1 MRVSGR
7 QPSRMNRSATA
18 DRMPAPGKGA
28 CVKYTLDDEKNK
40 QEQDMLGARSNAVR
54 RGLKRQKYLNW
65 SLLVIAFLIIA
76 LGVLSV
82 APQLLGENLNS
93 SQPWPRPQN
102 VLIIVLCLAL
112 LVLTGLAHQ
121 RRYIAIL
128 KAQFEQAQLEESARA
143 KKHTQRLFALLNVS
157 KVLGSWSDIQK
168 VFDSVVEICV
178 EAFGC
183 HQASL
188 MIFQSETQ
196 DLIVRAVAG
205 ESVPS
210 TMMGVRVKLGEGI
223 AGWAAKKGQALLIGS
238 DFDPVK
244 YPELELKNVS
254 LTSAMVVPIML
265 REELVG
271 VLNVSTRSRK
281 TTYDSDDLRLLQV
294 FAENVGSCIRHT
306 EQASW
311 LRNTIRYLQD
321 AMKTQKKHADDNLA
335 DFAGAKDPGTGG
347 PAARA

>member
-1 MRVSGR
+1 
-7 QPSRMNRSATA
+7 
-18 DRMPAPGKGA
+18 
-28 CVKYTLDDEKNK
+28 VKYTLDDEKNK
-40 QEQDMLGARSNAVR
+40 SEQDMLGARSIAVS

-76 LGVLSV
+76 LGLLSV
-82 APQLLGENLNS
+82 APQLFGENLAS

-128 KAQFEQAQLEESARA
+128 KAQFEQAQLDESARA

-157 KVLGSWSDIQK
+157 KVLGSWSDLQK
-168 VFDSVVEICV
+168 VFDSIVEICV

-188 MIFQSETQ
+188 MIFQNETQ
-196 DLIVRAVAG
+196 DLIVRAAAG

-210 TMMGVRVKLGEGI
+210 TMMGVRVRLGEGI

-281 TTYDSDDLRLLQV
+281 TTYDNDDLRLLQV
-294 FAENVGSCIRHT
+294 FAETVGSCIRHT

-311 LRNTIRYLQD
+311 MRHTIRNLQETV
-321 AMKTQKKHADDNLA
+321 KTHRKHVEESPA
-335 DFAGAKDPGTGG
+335 DFAGAKDPGA
-347 PAARA
+347 AART